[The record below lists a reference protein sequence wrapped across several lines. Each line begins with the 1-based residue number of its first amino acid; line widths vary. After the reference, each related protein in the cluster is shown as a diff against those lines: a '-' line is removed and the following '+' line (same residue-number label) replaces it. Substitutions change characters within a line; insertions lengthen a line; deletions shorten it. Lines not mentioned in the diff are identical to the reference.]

1 MTGAHGRPLRG
12 TGGMRPILPMH
23 EWSPG
28 RDRGAHDVD
37 PTMAPGCMRVSL
49 YHPGMH
55 IPPAFAWTDPDS
67 LAAFCRAHPFATV
80 MHAGSDGCAAQHIP
94 LLVDLD
100 GGRLV
105 LHGHVAAA
113 NPLAEARDA
122 TAIFHG
128 PHAFVSAAWY
138 GEPGTVPTWNYL
150 AVHARGPLERI
161 DDPAAM
167 RALSRRLGAADPEH
181 AAWAVGLSP
190 EAEDRLLTAVRWFRI
205 PVASIEGKAKL
216 SQNHPAARRR
226 RVIDRLG
233 TSADGQDKSVA
244 TAMARVL
251 EGLTPWP
258 RD

>member
-1 MTGAHGRPLRG
+1 MLFMIGAH
-12 TGGMRPILPMH
+12 
-23 EWSPG
+23 
-28 RDRGAHDVD
+28 AVD
-37 PTMAPGCMRVSL
+37 ATMVPGCMWVSL

-80 MHAGSDGCAAQHIP
+80 VHAGADGCAAQHIP
-94 LLVDLD
+94 LLVDVD
-100 GGRLV
+100 AGRLV

-150 AVHARGPLERI
+150 AVHARGPVEPI
-161 DDPAAM
+161 DDPAAA
-167 RALSRRLGAADPEH
+167 RSLSRRLGATDPEH
-181 AAWAVGLSP
+181 GAWTAGLSP
-190 EAEDRLLTAVRWFRI
+190 EVEDRLLAAVRWFRI
-205 PVASIEGKAKL
+205 PVTTIEGKAKL
-216 SQNHPAARRR
+216 SQNHPAARRQ

-233 TSADGQDKSVA
+233 TNADSQDKAVSA
-244 TAMARVL
+244 AMARVMD
-251 EGLTPWP
+251 GRTPWP
-258 RD
+258 AG